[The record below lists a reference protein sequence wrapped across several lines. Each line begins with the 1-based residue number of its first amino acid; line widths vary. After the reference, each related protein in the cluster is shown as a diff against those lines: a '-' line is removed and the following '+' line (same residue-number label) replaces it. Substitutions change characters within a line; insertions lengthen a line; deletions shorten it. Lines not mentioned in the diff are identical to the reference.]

1 MAWGLNNDG
10 QLGNNT
16 TTTEKEP
23 VEVKKITEAV
33 TIAAGADHSLALL
46 KTGKVMAWGLNND
59 GQLGNGTT
67 TTEKEPVEVKGL
79 SGAVGSISAGANFSL
94 ASYATKPSNTALPT
108 ISGEAKDEKA
118 LTATTGTW
126 TGTPTITYSYQW
138 ESCNTS
144 GESCTNI
151 SGATSSSY
159 VIVHEQVG
167 HTIRVKVTAK
177 NSASEATATSSA
189 TATVVAAPPVITALP
204 AVSGTTKEGE
214 TLSAGTGSWA
224 GTEPFS
230 YTYQW
235 RSCNSSGESCS
246 NISGATSSTY
256 KLTSISVGKTLRI
269 VVTAKNSVSSTE
281 ATSSA
286 STVVLAP
293 PSNTTLPAISG
304 TAKDGQTLTASYGAW
319 SGTTPI
325 AYVYQWQSCNP
336 QGAECHDVEGS
347 TSSDYTVSTAD
358 IGTTLRVTVTASN
371 AAGSAEAASAAS
383 AEAESGVPSELEA
396 PSISGDPNAGET
408 LYANGGAWGGTET
421 EVGYQWERCNSTGG
435 ECANILGATGSEY
448 ELREGDIG
456 ITLRLRVGVSNTLGS
471 VTAVSPATEVIG
483 DVANLMNTLAP
494 SISGTPQSGQ
504 TLTADAGSWL
514 GVATIGYEYQWQ
526 SCDRYGSACEEIEGA
541 TESNYVP
548 EATDVGKT
556 LRVRV
561 TASETSGTV
570 TQTSAA
576 TQPIAATAAP
586 IVEALPVASGTG
598 LVGDTLTATTGA
610 WSGEE
615 AVSYGYQWERCNE
628 YGDSCSS
635 ISGATTNTYTLTE
648 SDATH
653 TVRVLVT
660 ATDAGSGSTKAA
672 SFPINVSAA
681 TLVNVVT
688 PSISGTFAAERALNA
703 ERGIWTGAGALSY
716 SYQWERCD
724 EHGEGCGTITGAT
737 ESSYTPGEADIGDTL
752 KVDVTAT
759 GTAGAESATSPASE
773 VIFSEPIAPEDLFVP
788 SIEGNLTSGE
798 MLTAQPGTW
807 VSSEAISYAY
817 QWQKCNEEG
826 EECADISG
834 ATSSTYTLVEGDI
847 NSTLRVIV
855 TGDNTLGTASAT
867 SEQTEVVG
875 AAGSPANTVRPVING
890 TAKQGER
897 LTAGNGSWSGS
908 QPLTYYYRWERCNAT
923 GESCTSIESAT
934 EPNYTSQAAMSAR
947 HCAPRSQPKTR
958 SAAQARSPHR
968 RAWSLAAKQ
977 VLRQRSNSPKKPTPP
992 CCSQLPPRPSKNRKS
1007 NQRSAIPANR
1017 SPAPRR

>member
-1 MAWGLNNDG
+1 MAWGANNAG
-10 QLGNNT
+10 PLGNNKT
-16 TTTEKEP
+16 TNEKEP
-23 VEVKKITEAV
+23 VEVKKITEATGV
-33 TIAAGADHSLALL
+33 AGGEFHSLALL
-46 KTGKVMAWGLNND
+46 TNGKVMAWGENND

-79 SGAVGSISAGANFSL
+79 SGAVGGISAGANFSL
-94 ASYATKPSNTALPT
+94 ASYATKPANTALPT

-118 LTATTGTW
+118 LTASTGTW
-126 TGTPTITYSYQW
+126 TGSPTITYSYQWESCNTSGESCSNISGATASSYTIAHEQVGHTIRVKVTAKNSAGEATATSAATATVAAAAPVNTALPTISGEAKDEKTLTASTGTWTGSPTITYSYQW

-177 NSASEATATSSA
+177 NSASEATATSAA
-189 TATVVAAPPVITALP
+189 TATVAAAPPVNTALP

-214 TLSAGTGSWA
+214 TLSASTGSWA

-281 ATSSA
+281 ATSPA

-304 TAKDGQTLTASYGAW
+304 TVKDGQTLTASYGAW

-325 AYVYQWQSCNP
+325 AYTYQWQSCNP

-347 TSSDYTVSTAD
+347 TNSDYTVSTAD
-358 IGTTLRVTVTASN
+358 IGTTLRVTVTVSN
-371 AAGSAEAASAAS
+371 AAGSAEATSAAS
-383 AEAESGVPSELEA
+383 AEAESGAPSELEA
-396 PSISGDPNAGET
+396 PSISGDPNTGAT
-408 LYANGGAWGGTET
+408 LYADAGTWGGSETET
-421 EVGYQWERCNSTGG
+421 GYQWEHCNAMGG
-435 ECANILGATGSEY
+435 ECASIAGATGSEY
-448 ELREGDIG
+448 ELGEDDIG

-483 DVANLMNTLAP
+483 DVATLMNPLAP
-494 SISGTPQSGQ
+494 SISGIPQSGQ

-526 SCDRYGSACEEIEGA
+526 SCDRYVFACEDIEGA
-541 TESNYVP
+541 TESSYVP

-561 TASETSGTV
+561 IASETSGTV

-586 IVEALPVASGTG
+586 IVEAPPAASGTG
-598 LVGDTLTATTGA
+598 LIGDTLTATTGA

-635 ISGATTNTYTLTE
+635 LSRATTNTYTLTE

-672 SFPINVSAA
+672 SFPV
-681 TLVNVVT
+681 
-688 PSISGTFAAERALNA
+688 
-703 ERGIWTGAGALSY
+703 
-716 SYQWERCD
+716 
-724 EHGEGCGTITGAT
+724 
-737 ESSYTPGEADIGDTL
+737 
-752 KVDVTAT
+752 
-759 GTAGAESATSPASE
+759 
-773 VIFSEPIAPEDLFVP
+773 
-788 SIEGNLTSGE
+788 
-798 MLTAQPGTW
+798 
-807 VSSEAISYAY
+807 
-817 QWQKCNEEG
+817 
-826 EECADISG
+826 
-834 ATSSTYTLVEGDI
+834 
-847 NSTLRVIV
+847 
-855 TGDNTLGTASAT
+855 
-867 SEQTEVVG
+867 
-875 AAGSPANTVRPVING
+875 
-890 TAKQGER
+890 
-897 LTAGNGSWSGS
+897 
-908 QPLTYYYRWERCNAT
+908 
-923 GESCTSIESAT
+923 
-934 EPNYTSQAAMSAR
+934 
-947 HCAPRSQPKTR
+947 
-958 SAAQARSPHR
+958 
-968 RAWSLAAKQ
+968 
-977 VLRQRSNSPKKPTPP
+977 
-992 CCSQLPPRPSKNRKS
+992 
-1007 NQRSAIPANR
+1007 
-1017 SPAPRR
+1017 